1 MTPDGRFVSFF
12 SDATN
17 LTDGG
22 FLGDLVYLRDRT
34 IPWPT
39 ASHTNYGA
47 GWPGTLGVPSL
58 TADVDPQY
66 GATVKVDFGN
76 SLGFWTFG
84 FLLVGTAQTSLPT
97 SKDGTLLVDLLRA
110 VPLAIGPT
118 GVEVQTTIQ
127 FDESLCGAEIDV
139 QGIEMDPGAT
149 KHVAFTEGLQLII
162 GR

>member
-1 MTPDGRFVSFF
+1 M
-12 SDATN
+12 
-17 LTDGG
+17 
-22 FLGDLVYLRDRT
+22 VYLRDRT
-34 IPWPT
+34 ISWPM
-39 ASHTNYGA
+39 ASHATYGD

-149 KHVAFTEGLQLII
+149 KQVAFTEGLQLII